1 MSMERELLEM
11 LLETTGKDFGSL
23 EAALE
28 AYTGREIFGMW
39 LEYEGMIGD
48 AETILDAVKLLNL

>member
-1 MSMERELLEM
+1 MEQELLEM
-11 LLETTGKDFGSL
+11 LQETTGKDFGSL

-39 LEYEGMIGD
+39 LENEGMIGYT
-48 AETILDAVKLLNL
+48 ETILDAVKLLNP